1 MTAKHL
7 QKDSRPLI
15 PHDFLTSLWN
25 EHSATLQLIARSH
38 CSNPED
44 CVQEAFVRLS
54 KQTHLPNDPMAWLVR
69 VTRNEAISKW
79 RSENRRKSHEQK
91 HASERTQWFIANSV
105 ANDTPN
111 VTSQAAVSRKQM
123 KQIALAM
130 HFFYDAHNCFPPQ
143 AIVNKEGKPLLSWR
157 VLLLP

>member
-1 MTAKHL
+1 MARTLGINRINSVVISEKCQNIGQTDSSNVISRTARHL

-38 CSNPED
+38 CTNPED

-54 KQTHLPNDPMAWLVR
+54 KQTHLPGDPMAWLVR

-91 HASERTQWFIANSV
+91 HASERTLAMV
-105 ANDTPN
+105 AKRFR
-111 VTSQAAVSRKQM
+111 VV
-123 KQIALAM
+123 ALASCRNSLG
-130 HFFYDAHNCFPPQ
+130 FFHQ
-143 AIVNKEGKPLLSWR
+143 SKK
-157 VLLLP
+157 